1 MKKGLLLIALVV
13 FFYAPNGVYANTYSL
28 TYGSGSAQ
36 IILFSDY
43 FCPPC
48 QMLEE
53 GIDDAL
59 TELIKSG
66 RFKVTFIPV
75 PTTRLSLGVTIHLLS
90 HTIGRPYTQ
99 VLPMRKTL
107 YARAKAN
114 KITSAE
120 VSQWVTEAKNGKN
133 MQDIAANVKT
143 IQDTI
148 NYYEVKSTPTCIVIT
163 PNGQAI
169 RYEGVVD
176 VGTAIHD
183 IIMQA
188 QR

>member
-1 MKKGLLLIALVV
+1 MKKGLLLLILAALLC
-13 FFYAPNGVYANTYSL
+13 APYGAQASAYTL
-28 TYGSGSAQ
+28 TYGNGPAH

-48 QMLEE
+48 QVLEE

-59 TELIKSG
+59 AELIKSG
-66 RFKVTFIPV
+66 HFKVTYIPV

-90 HTIGRPYTQ
+90 NTIGRPYTQ

-107 YARAKAN
+107 YAKAKAS
-114 KITSAE
+114 KITAAE
-120 VSQWVTEAKNGKN
+120 VNQWVTAAKNGKN
-133 MQDIAANVKT
+133 MQEIAANVKT

-148 NYYEVKSTPTCIVIT
+148 NYYEIKSTPTCVVIG
-163 PNGQAI
+163 PNGQAVK
-169 RYEGVVD
+169 YEGVME
-176 VGTAIHD
+176 VGTAISD
-183 IIMQA
+183 IIMRA